1 MYRVLAMPKL
11 NTITSAAATSKNPR
25 ILSPLKS
32 DNTRPTSATSMG
44 PEPNAGLLYPREMEA
59 LQAVNKASD
68 TIRFCVDNTESLVSW
83 QIAIPAN
90 NPKRANEVFIRM
102 PNQRLAAV
110 PSEGTK

>member
-1 MYRVLAMPKL
+1 MYLVLAMPKL
-11 NTITSAAATSKNPR
+11 NTITNAAAMSKNSR
-25 ILSPLKS
+25 ILSPLES
-32 DNTRPTSATSMG
+32 DNTRTTSATSMG

-68 TIRFCVDNTESLVSW
+68 TIRFCVDNPESLISRQTV
-83 QIAIPAN
+83 IPAN

-110 PSEGTK
+110 PSKGTQ